1 MTANRFKK
9 LSVGFFCGILL
20 PAFSP
25 FSTANACNPHIDYY
39 VKTAKTC
46 NGYSVGHSEIWE
58 NYTQTCNCTPEKG
71 CDCCPH
77 TRRIKTAASWQI
89 AQTGYD
95 HGFFKCEKECL
106 ASPHQT
112 GSPKYY
118 DDPKNKTRQNSAAVN
133 LPVVLA
139 WEDDPDEWKNLGE
152 YLTPYRDNA
161 PTGINYGPNSY
172 RVEIQYEEYENG
184 DANLHIDK
192 NKNPQGIQTL
202 SDGQKIF
209 YKIIAK
215 SGLDGFNSRDDGGA
229 CFFQTNTTYKWRVRP
244 CCDAAGT
251 QCKTYR
257 DDEGWWEFSTSP
269 ASELLGLT
277 DKDKYTRGATD
288 GIAQDPDWNGPAAM
302 EGVDFCSA
310 KLFWCKAKLADS
322 STDYHRFDKV
332 YNENQPYAF
341 NYQMR
346 VMSSENTS
354 LGALIEKIEKIP
366 VLGGILGWIKNS
378 GVISGI
384 KSRWDEWQG
393 EWSGAASEC
402 NKWMEPDLEKAAKS
416 ESAVGE
422 YESEACH
429 YLQRN
434 ADGTCAKPETLSFSS
449 YFDKITNDASFMP
462 FFSAAEKTSSDRH
475 LFTGDWDGKLKYSWQ
490 IKTCF
495 NTSPNTKDEKFPHC
509 NGNIEEDYG
518 QKWQLIGKPMS
529 GSTIGKPTAA
539 APADNKNWTDE
550 NNLVGAGGTFNW
562 TAPCGANSFLYDIQD
577 ETGKSIFDGDEIC
590 GADYKKDS
598 GRRIGKSQ
606 ITIALVEKDPKQD
619 KDPGTV
625 QLKIDTKYKW
635 RVKSCWPSIPVG
647 EAKNICS
654 GQWSD
659 YWSFRTTGKKPTIG
673 SDAVKMAAPTATLTW
688 EPVSGFGSYRLKIV
702 GNGAPTDEILV
713 TTNQF
718 SFDYPGAKK
727 NYSWRVKTC
736 ADSAG
741 TICGEWQAGT
751 SFNSEDFPV
760 PANLSPAGNI
770 TQLPSALSWNGT
782 DGYFWVAAQVNNGEK
797 STSCDPEWF
806 NKEYAGKTVSGT
818 DLAIKA
824 AEKNASSHCA
834 GDWTFTVRPCFD
846 DKCAARSFNEARQ
859 TFSVAGKSESSG
871 LMVCGQ
877 KSDDPGTPYNEKEPC
892 EIKHIFLTLKVIIDF
907 VMFKLALLLLPIM
920 ALVTGGLFY
929 LAQDKTNLA
938 ARAKDIWKKIGIG
951 YAILF
956 FSWIIVSIIMALT
969 GYGALWN
976 QIL

>member
-1 MTANRFKK
+1 LTNVMTSNRFKK
-9 LSVGFFCGILL
+9 LSVGFFCAVVL
-20 PAFSP
+20 PALFP
-25 FSTANACNPHIDYY
+25 FSMANACGHIDYY

-58 NYTQTCNCTPEKG
+58 HYTETCNCDEDG
-71 CDCCPH
+71 CSCCST
-77 TRRIKTAASWQI
+77 TRRIKIAAEWQI

-106 ASPHQT
+106 DLPQN
-112 GSPKYY
+112 PQYY
-118 DDPKNKTRQNSAAVN
+118 DDPVNKTYQTDNRRIH

-139 WEDDPDEWKNLGE
+139 WNDISGWQNSGE
-152 YLTPYRDNA
+152 FKTDIYENA
-161 PTGINYGPNSY
+161 PADIDYGPNSY
-172 RVEIQYEEYENG
+172 RVEIQYEEYPDTK

-192 NKNPQGIQTL
+192 AKNPQDIQTL
-202 SDGQKIF
+202 SNGQKIF
-209 YKIIAK
+209 YKIIPE
-215 SGLDGFNSRDDGGA
+215 SGIEGFNSRDDGGA
-229 CFFQTNTTYKWRVRP
+229 CFFQTNSTYKWRVRP
-244 CCDAAGT
+244 CCDTAGT
-251 QCKTYR
+251 HCKTYR
-257 DDEGWWEFSTSP
+257 DDEGWWTFSTSP

-277 DKDKYTRGATD
+277 DKGKYAHGATD

-302 EGVDFCSA
+302 EGVDFCRA
-310 KLFWCKAKLADS
+310 KLFWCKAKLAEPGS
-322 STDYHRFDKV
+322 DYHRFSQV

-354 LGALIEKIEKIP
+354 LGALIEKIENIP
-366 VLGGILGWIKNS
+366 VLGSILGWIKNN

-384 KSRWDEWQG
+384 KSRWDEWTG
-393 EWSGAASEC
+393 AWNGAASEC
-402 NKWMEPDLEKAAKS
+402 NKWMEPDLKKAAKS

-422 YESEACH
+422 SESEACH

-449 YFDKITNDASFMP
+449 YFDKITNDVSFMP
-462 FFSAAEKTSSDRH
+462 FFSAAEKTSSDRN
-475 LFTGDWDGKLKYSWQ
+475 LFTGDWEGRLKYSWQ

-495 NTSPNTKDEKFPHC
+495 NASPAAKDEKFPHC
-509 NGNIEEDYG
+509 NSNIEEDYG
-518 QKWQLIGKPMS
+518 QKWQLIGKPM
-529 GSTIGKPTAA
+529 GGGAIDKPTAT
-539 APADNKNWTDE
+539 APADNRNWADE
-550 NNLVGAGGTFNW
+550 NNLIGISNTFNW

-577 ETGKSIFDGDEIC
+577 ENGKSIFDGDQIC

-606 ITIALVEKDPKQD
+606 ITITLVEKDPRQG

-625 QLKIDTKYKW
+625 QLKVDTKYKW

-647 EAKNICS
+647 EVGNICS

-659 YWSFRTTGKKPTIG
+659 LWSFRTTGRKPIIG

-688 EPVSGFGSYRLKIV
+688 DSVSGANSYRVKV
-702 GNGAPTDEILV
+702 TGDGAPAEEVLV
-713 TTNQF
+713 TANQF
-718 SFDYPGAKK
+718 GFNYPGAKK
-727 NYSWRVKTC
+727 NYSWKVKTC
-736 ADSAG
+736 ADGEG
-741 TICGEWQAGT
+741 TVCGEWQAGT
-751 SFNSEDFPV
+751 SFNSEDFPA
-760 PANLSPAGNI
+760 PTNLSPEGAV
-770 TQLPSALSWNGT
+770 TQLPSALSWNSAAK
-782 DGYFWVAAQVNNGEK
+782 YFWVTAQVSNDEK

-806 NKEYAGKTVSGT
+806 NKEYAGKTVSET
-818 DLAIKA
+818 SLTLKA
-824 AEKNASSHCA
+824 AEKNASSYCS
-834 GDWTFTVRPCFD
+834 GDYSFTVRPCFD
-846 DKCAARSFNEARQ
+846 DQCTARSFNEAQQ
-859 TFSVAGKSESSG
+859 TFSVTGKNESSG

-877 KSDDPGTPYNEKEPC
+877 KSDNSDTPYNEKEPC

-907 VMFKLALLLLPIM
+907 VMFKLALLLLPVM

-929 LAQDKTNLA
+929 LAPDKSSLT
-938 ARAKDIWKKIGIG
+938 ARAKEIWKKIGIG

-956 FSWIIVSIIMALT
+956 FSWIIVSIIMALA